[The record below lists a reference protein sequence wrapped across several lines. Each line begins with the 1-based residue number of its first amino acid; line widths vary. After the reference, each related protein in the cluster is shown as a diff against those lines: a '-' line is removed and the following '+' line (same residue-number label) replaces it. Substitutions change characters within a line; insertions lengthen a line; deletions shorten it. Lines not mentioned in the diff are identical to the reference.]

1 MAEPA
6 RARTENRAAPPDGYA
21 PYGQIIKMLL
31 PSVGCIAIY
40 GADGELVWCS
50 DGFERPDLRDL
61 LERLR
66 SGQGVSTGGG
76 VSHTTSG
83 MPAFVAP
90 LNDDSGSALGSLV
103 VELDRGN
110 GRSPHSMIVSMLRPV
125 LDCIATR
132 LNLDRTM
139 LSTERTETADFD
151 LLVSVDDDDR
161 DDPTALQQLLRNC
174 VQHLGCSMGS
184 LLLPDKNLAISAVLD
199 KSLASSDLIDRT
211 RKHLLAWAQLNNRPM
226 VVNRMGK
233 SGEVAPYKILSC
245 PVRDV
250 QGQVIGIVA
259 LFRAAEA
266 EDFELRDIRIVEFVS
281 RKSVAVLN
289 SHYDALTGLVNRLIF
304 ERRTQKLLDAETP
317 SDVSLLYIDIDKLA
331 AFNESFGL
339 TAGDEVIQRVGDVIR
354 RASGPDATASRV
366 GGDRFAVLLPDT
378 QLTAACQLG
387 QRILGATSQLAYMDG
402 SDAVPVAVSIG
413 VATMARR
420 HERVRHLL
428 AAAELACKDA
438 KRQGRNRLAAG
449 DTSEEMPI
457 DRQLQAIAATNLQE
471 GLKASDF
478 GIEAQPIVA
487 LGARGGTLGFEL
499 LVRMREPGGQLLAPE
514 KFFDAAERYELMPA
528 VDRWVLCTA
537 IEGLRPYKSK
547 LTAALR
553 CFALNVSAQSLASRS
568 YIDFA
573 LEQIAAAGLP
583 PSLFCFELKE
593 VAAVNHVAAAE
604 VFIRELTAAGCQ
616 VALDD
621 FGCGLSSLAHLKRL
635 PVHYLKIDGRLVRR
649 LQSDRIAESM
659 ISGISRAASTLGIST
674 IAEHVED
681 AATAARLRELDVQFG
696 QGFHFG
702 RPRPFAEIAA
712 SAASA
717 APRG

>member
-6 RARTENRAAPPDGYA
+6 RAQSENGTAAPDGYA

-31 PSVGCIAIY
+31 PRAGCIAIY

-50 DGFERPDLRDL
+50 DGFERPDLREL
-61 LERLR
+61 LEGLR
-66 SGQGVSTGGG
+66 NGEGVSAGGS
-76 VSHTTSG
+76 VSSTSSG
-83 MPAFVAP
+83 TPAFVAP
-90 LNDDSGSALGSLV
+90 LYDDSGTALGSLV
-103 VELDRGN
+103 VELDRTG
-110 GRSPHSMIVSMLRPV
+110 GRSSHSMIVSMLRPV
-125 LDCIATR
+125 LDTIATR

-151 LLVSVDDDDR
+151 LLVSVDDDNR
-161 DDPTALQQLLRNC
+161 DDPSALQQLLRNC
-174 VQHLGCSMGS
+174 VQHLGCAMGS
-184 LLLPDKNLAISAVLD
+184 LLLPDKNLAISVVLD
-199 KSLASSDLIDRT
+199 KSVAGSDLIDRT

-233 SGEVAPYKILSC
+233 SGDVAPYKILSC

-250 QGQVIGIVA
+250 QGKVIGIVA
-259 LFRAAEA
+259 LFRAAAA

-281 RKSVAVLN
+281 RKSVAVLS

-304 ERRTQKLLDAETP
+304 ERRAQKLLDAETP
-317 SDVSLLYIDIDKLA
+317 ADVSLLYVDIDKLA

-339 TAGDEVIQRVGDVIR
+339 AAGDEVIQRVGDVIQ
-354 RASGPDATASRV
+354 RASGANATASRV

-378 QLTAACQLG
+378 TLANASQLA

-413 VATMARR
+413 VATMTRR

-438 KRQGRNRLAAG
+438 KRQGRNRLATS
-449 DTSEEMPI
+449 DTREEMPI

-471 GLKASDF
+471 GLKANDF
-478 GIEAQPIVA
+478 GLDAQPIVA
-487 LGARGGTLGFEL
+487 LDTGGGTLGFEL
-499 LVRMREPGGQLLAPE
+499 LVRMRDPDGKLLAPE

-537 IEGLRPYKSK
+537 VEGLRAQISK
-547 LTAALR
+547 PAVASRL
-553 CFALNVSAQSLASRS
+553 FALNVSAQSLAARN
-568 YIDFA
+568 YADFA
-573 LEQIAAAGLP
+573 LEHIAAAGLP
-583 PSLFCFELKE
+583 PSMFCFELRE

-604 VFIRELTAAGCQ
+604 VLIRDLTAAGCR

-649 LQSDRIAESM
+649 LRSDRIAESM
-659 ISGISRAASTLGIST
+659 ISGISRAAATLGIAT

-681 AATAARLRELDVQFG
+681 AATADRLRQLDVQFG

-702 RPRPFAEIAA
+702 RPRPFGEIAA
-712 SAASA
+712 KAAST
-717 APRG
+717 P